1 MHTCKFKNRKT
12 MKILFTWMVMAVS
25 LWFLAACQDVTP
37 GYLET
42 DNAIYKPDT
51 LVIRS
56 ELDDDPGEIN
66 PTYELYLGFGY
77 SPDMIVNVLGIPERI
92 NEGEDYYRAKWG
104 APWTSVAIQGVLG
117 TNPIYMEVRNIT
129 SQDGDPVKLKEYLS
143 VGGNGAFEV
152 PLEHD
157 IPAGSYKITLNVH
170 NEGYSHDLV
179 DCFTIIVK

>member
-1 MHTCKFKNRKT
+1 MN
-12 MKILFTWMVMAVS
+12 
-25 LWFLAACQDVTP
+25 
-37 GYLET
+37 
-42 DNAIYKPDT
+42 
-51 LVIRS
+51 
-56 ELDDDPGEIN
+56 
-66 PTYELYLGFGY
+66 YLGITY
-77 SPDMIVNVLGIPERI
+77 DVKNLPKL
-92 NEGEDYYRAKWG
+92 G

>member
-1 MHTCKFKNRKT
+1 MNTCKFKNRKT

-92 NEGEDYYRAKWG
+92 NAGRGLLSCEMGCSLDKCCHTR
-104 APWTSVAIQGVLG
+104 SLG
-117 TNPIYMEVRNIT
+117 
-129 SQDGDPVKLKEYLS
+129 D
-143 VGGNGAFEV
+143 
-152 PLEHD
+152 
-157 IPAGSYKITLNVH
+157 
-170 NEGYSHDLV
+170 
-179 DCFTIIVK
+179 

>member
-1 MHTCKFKNRKT
+1 

-66 PTYELYLGFGY
+66 PTYELYLGFG
-77 SPDMIVNVLGIPERI
+77 
-92 NEGEDYYRAKWG
+92 
-104 APWTSVAIQGVLG
+104 
-117 TNPIYMEVRNIT
+117 
-129 SQDGDPVKLKEYLS
+129 
-143 VGGNGAFEV
+143 
-152 PLEHD
+152 
-157 IPAGSYKITLNVH
+157 
-170 NEGYSHDLV
+170 
-179 DCFTIIVK
+179 